1 MSSTCGS
8 IYPIQLGININ
19 RLQLFLLPCEVV
31 MSIGS
36 RLLYYNINY
45 ADCLESEVDDR
56 TTFIIYD
63 IYGMTEI
70 YGTYRFL

>member
-1 MSSTCGS
+1 MIDVEYMWFHIPYSAWDEHKPASS
-8 IYPIQLGININ
+8 
-19 RLQLFLLPCEVV
+19 VW
-31 MSIGS
+31 S